1 VVVPQDLVRGS
12 NPDMEDAALRIM
24 SLYCGLVVD
33 SAALLRHWS
42 SHAQTITKSAA

>member
-1 VVVPQDLVRGS
+1 
-12 NPDMEDAALRIM
+12 MEDAALKIM

-42 SHAQTITKSAA
+42 SLLAAKLSRTAA